1 MSLKAQTL
9 VWFILGNAIG
19 LSGLV
24 LVILLVKP
32 AGYNQMGSD
41 MSAMRVTA
49 DQTAAQS
56 QSPLGANMVS
66 VVVVSRNLDSGA
78 VLTKSDLKLELMPK
92 GFTSEKIFV
101 NPAELVGRKIT
112 VQVKAGDVLLP
123 KILN

>member
-41 MSAMRVTA
+41 MSAIRVTPA
-49 DQTAAQS
+49 QTAQS
-56 QSPLGANMVS
+56 QSPLGANMVN
-66 VVVVSRNLDSGA
+66 VVVVSRNLDPGA
-78 VLTKSDLKLELMPK
+78 VLTKSDLKLEPMPK

-101 NPAELVGRKIT
+101 NPTELIGRKIT

-123 KILN
+123 KMFE